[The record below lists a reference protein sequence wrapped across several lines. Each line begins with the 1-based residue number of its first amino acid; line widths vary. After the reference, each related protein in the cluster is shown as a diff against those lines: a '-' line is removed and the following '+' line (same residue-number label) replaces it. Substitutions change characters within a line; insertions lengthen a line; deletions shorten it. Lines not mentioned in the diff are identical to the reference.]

1 MFDQIKLWDPFWT
14 QGLIVHVQKSLY
26 VCSTSKKFSDVFE
39 EPVKN
44 YSNIHDIDKELEEI
58 KNRTKAID
66 QTSAFAIAMSAKHKT
81 LTKK

>member
-1 MFDQIKLWDPFWT
+1 MVR
-14 QGLIVHVQKSLY
+14 LIYCV
-26 VCSTSKKFSDVFE
+26 TSQSSYLRSDVFE

-58 KNRTKAID
+58 KNRTKTTD
-66 QTSAFAIAMSAKHKT
+66 PTSAFAIAMSAKHKT